1 MSPAAEIGDSTRA
14 GSTVARMMLG
24 GQLRR
29 HREAAGISP
38 DEAGWHIRAS
48 RAKISRLET
57 GRARCKERDVLDL
70 LALYGVDDA
79 EVVAGLLVLVSQA
92 RTQDWWADFSDVLPA
107 WFEPYLGM
115 EASAAMIRA
124 FDLQFVCGLLQTEDY
139 ARAVTVL
146 GHRDARIGEIERRV
160 AVRRKRQELLAAPR
174 PPRLWAVLEEA
185 ALRRPVGGT
194 RVMRGQVRRL
204 LEAAEMPAIT
214 LQVLPFAAG
223 GHDAGGTFTIL
234 RFAERGIPDVVYVE
248 QLTGATYVDKPDA
261 VDRYRDVMNRL
272 ASAALAPDATTSFL
286 AGMLREM

>member
-1 MSPAAEIGDSTRA
+1 MVSGG
-14 GSTVARMMLG
+14 GSAVARMMLG

-29 HREAAGISP
+29 HRETAGIAP
-38 DEAGWHIRAS
+38 DEAGYHIRSS

-57 GRARCKERDVLDL
+57 GRTRCKERDVLDL
-70 LALYGVDDA
+70 LAFYGVDDV

-115 EASAAMIRA
+115 EDSAAVIRA
-124 FDLQFVCGLLQTEDY
+124 FDLQFVCGLFQTEDY

-146 GHRDARIGEIERRV
+146 GHRDARAGEIDRRV
-160 AVRRKRQELLAAPR
+160 AVRTKRQELLAAAD
-174 PPRLWAVLEEA
+174 PPRVWAVLDEA

-194 RVMRGQVRRL
+194 AVMRGQVRRL
-204 LEAAEMPAIT
+204 LQAAEMPAVT

-223 GHDAGGTFTIL
+223 GHDAGGTFAIL
-234 RFAERGIPDVVYVE
+234 RFAEREVPDVVYVE

-261 VDRYRDVMNRL
+261 VDGHRDVMNRL
-272 ASAALAPDATTSFL
+272 ASAALAPAATASFL
-286 AGMLREM
+286 AGMLREI